1 MSVHC
6 SLPPP
11 SSQVVFFV
19 LSDFG
24 DRGMEWVA
32 RDPARTNRADT
43 LHDIRSGELP
53 NVRQIIETEF
63 TAQGLSSRDV
73 TEDLLAEVEHLRHP
87 NTESIMSA
95 FDRLIGQIDHDRDI
109 RKHEAVR

>member
-1 MSVHC
+1 MSAHC

-11 SSQVVFFV
+11 NSQVVFFV
-19 LSDFG
+19 LCDLGS
-24 DRGMEWVA
+24 RGLEWVA
-32 RDPARTNRADT
+32 RDPARTNRSDT

-87 NTESIMSA
+87 NTESVMSA
-95 FDRLIGQIDHDRDI
+95 FDRLIGQIEHDQDI
-109 RKHEAVR
+109 RKHWCAR

>member
-1 MSVHC
+1 MSAHC
-6 SLPPP
+6 SAPQ
-11 SSQVVFFV
+11 SVRSHVVFFI
-19 LSDFG
+19 LCDLGS
-24 DRGMEWVA
+24 RGLEWVA

-87 NTESIMSA
+87 NTDSIMSA
-95 FDRLIGQIDHDRDI
+95 FDRLLAQIDHDHKLRQ
-109 RKHEAVR
+109 EA